1 MSRPARHFICSLLIV
16 VVLPFWQAANAQQA
30 AQQQQPVVH
39 GYQKAPQPI
48 SDLLNARPT
57 PLVQLSPDGKWLLA
71 ADRLPYPPVSD
82 LAQPML
88 RLAGLRI
95 NPATNGRHHPPRLIA
110 LSLIEV
116 ATGKTRKVTGLP
128 ANPYFTMPDWSPDG
142 AKFAFTN
149 TVADG
154 IELWIGNVETAKA
167 EKLEG
172 FKISAIL
179 GDPLQWM
186 PDGKAL
192 LVQTVPGS
200 RRNPPAEP
208 KTPDGPII
216 QESDGK
222 KAPVRTYED
231 LLENPHDE
239 NLFDYYATAQL
250 TRVSFPH
257 VGHLGPIRASI
268 DVNVAS
274 KIGKPGIFARVEPSP
289 DGKHLLVVRIQHPY
303 SYIMPESDFPREVE
317 IWNFTGKL
325 EHKIASLPLTDHVP
339 IEGVLTGPRDYQWVP
354 SQPAT
359 LVWAEALDG
368 GDPKTK
374 APFRDQVMMLS
385 APFTGNPS
393 ELVKLEQR
401 FVPSGSAGGFRSG
414 SAIDWTENGLGLVRD
429 YNRDRRWVR
438 TFLVDIAKPD
448 AQPRLIWERSIRDR
462 YRDPGSPLMRTLPNG
477 KRVMRQAGSSIFLA
491 GNGASQKG
499 EFPFLDR
506 FDLDTLKSERIFQC
520 RDGQYESV
528 VALLADDGTKF
539 LTRHES
545 PTEPPN
551 YFVRTAT
558 GADKKA
564 ITDFPDPAPQLH
576 GITKQLVTYKRA
588 DGVQLSF
595 TLYLPANHKE
605 GERLPTI
612 VWAYPL
618 EFNDAD
624 TAGQVSGSP
633 YHFTTITGISQL
645 FLVTQGYAILDN
657 ATMPVVGDPETMNNT
672 YVEQIVASAKAAIDK
687 AVEMGVTD
695 PQRIGVGGHS
705 YGAFMT
711 ANLLAHSDLFR
722 AGVARSGAYNRTLTP
737 FGFQS
742 ERRTIWEAPEMYIK
756 VSPFMQADKIK
767 HPILLI
773 HGMADDN
780 SGTFPI
786 QSERMYQAIKGNGGI
801 VRYVQ
806 LPYEAHGYLARE
818 STEHTLWEMVSWF
831 DKWVK
836 NAPSAEQTKTAN
848 SGAGH

>member
-1 MSRPARHFICSLLIV
+1 MRKLLRHAATVFVILIAV
-16 VVLPFWQAANAQQA
+16 QPWYAHAQQA
-30 AQQQQPVVH
+30 DQPVLH

-48 SDLLNARPT
+48 SDILSARPT

-71 ADRLPYPPVSD
+71 IDRLGNPPISD

-95 NPATNGRHHPPRLIA
+95 NPSTNGRHHPPRLIA
-110 LSLIEV
+110 LSLVEV
-116 ATGKTRKVTGLP
+116 ATGNTRKVSGLP
-128 ANPYFTMPDWSPDG
+128 ANAYLSVPDWSPDG
-142 AKFAFTN
+142 TKFAFTN

-154 IELWIGNVETAKA
+154 IELWVGNVETAKS
-167 EKLEG
+167 EKFEG

-179 GDPLQWM
+179 GDPVQWM

-192 LVQTVPGS
+192 LVQVIPSG
-200 RRNPPAEP
+200 RGNPPAEP

-231 LLENPHDE
+231 LLEGPHDE
-239 NLFDYYATAQL
+239 DLFDYYASAQL

-268 DVNVAS
+268 DINGAS
-274 KIGKPGIFARVEPSP
+274 RIGKPGIFSRVDPSP

-303 SYIMPESDFPREVE
+303 SYIMPEGDFPREVE
-317 IWNFTGKL
+317 IWDLTGKL
-325 EHKIASLPLTDHVP
+325 EHRVASLPLADHVP

-354 SQPAT
+354 TQSAT

-374 APFRDQVMMLS
+374 AEFRDKLMLLR
-385 APFTGNPS
+385 APFTDQPQ
-393 ELVKLEQR
+393 ELARFEQR
-401 FVPSGSAGGFRSG
+401 FVPAGGGFGAGRG
-414 SAIDWTENGLGLVRD
+414 TAIEWMENGLGLAHD
-429 YNRDRRWVR
+429 YNRDRRWQR
-438 TFLVDIAKPD
+438 TFLLDIAKPG
-448 AQPRLIWERSIRDR
+448 AQPTLIWERSIRDR
-462 YRDPGSPLMRTLPNG
+462 YGDPGTPFTRTLPNG
-477 KRVMRQAGSSIFLA
+477 KRVLRQQGNAIFLVGA
-491 GNGASQKG
+491 GASPKG

-506 FDLDTLKSERIFQC
+506 FDLTTRKSERIFQC
-520 RDGQYESV
+520 QEGHYEFP
-528 VALLADDGTKF
+528 VALVANDGSRF

-551 YFVRTAT
+551 FFIRTANS
-558 GADKKA
+558 ADKKA
-564 ITDFPDPAPQLH
+564 LTSFPDPAPQLH

-595 TLYLPANHKE
+595 TLYLPANYKQ

-618 EFNDAD
+618 EFNDAA

-633 YHFTTITGISQL
+633 YHFTTISGISQL

-695 PQRIGVGGHS
+695 RERVGVGGHS

-756 VSPFMQADKIK
+756 VSPFMHADKIK

-806 LPYEAHGYLARE
+806 LPYEAHGYLGRE
-818 STEHTLWEMVSWF
+818 STEHTLWEMVTWF

-836 NAPSAEQTKTAN
+836 NAPPEQTKTAN
-848 SGAGH
+848 SAQQQ

>member
-1 MSRPARHFICSLLIV
+1 MRNRVRHV
-16 VVLPFWQAANAQQA
+16 TVLFLTVFALHSWRAIHAQQA
-30 AQQQQPVVH
+30 PPEEQPVLR

-48 SDLLNARPT
+48 SDILSARPT
-57 PLVQLSPDGKWLLA
+57 PLVQVSPSGKWLLA
-71 ADRLPYPPVSD
+71 ADRLANPPISD

-95 NPATNGRHHPPRLIA
+95 NPATNGRHHPPRFVRLRLYYA
-110 LSLIEV
+110 LGNDQ
-116 ATGKTRKVTGLP
+116 ADVTVP
-128 ANPYFTMPDWSPDG
+128 RNPYLSAPEWSQDSQH
-142 AKFAFTN
+142 FAFTN
-149 TVADG
+149 TTANG
-154 IELWIGNVETAKA
+154 IELWIGQTGTYTAKVVP
-167 EKLEG
+167 KVR
-172 FKISAIL
+172 ISAVL
-179 GDPLQWM
+179 GDAVQWM
-186 PDGKAL
+186 PDGKTL
-192 LVQTVPGS
+192 LVQTVPATRG
-200 RRNPPAEP
+200 NPPAAP
-208 KTPDGPII
+208 KSPDGPVI

-222 KAPVRTYED
+222 RGPVRTYED
-231 LLENPHDE
+231 LLQNAYDE
-239 NLFDYYATAQL
+239 DVFDYYATAQL
-250 TRVSFPH
+250 TLIKN
-257 VGHLGPIRASI
+257 G
-268 DVNVAS
+268 VATPV
-274 KIGKPGIFARVEPSP
+274 GKPGVFARVEPSP
-289 DGKHLLVVRIQHPY
+289 DGKHLLVSRLHRPY
-303 SYIMPESDFPREVE
+303 SYILPESEFPREVE
-317 IWNFTGKL
+317 VWNLAGKL
-325 EHKIASLPLTDHVP
+325 EYKVASLPLEEHVP
-339 IEGVLTGPRDYQWVP
+339 IEGVPLGPRDYQWVP
-354 SQPAT
+354 TQPAT
-359 LVWAEALDG
+359 LAWADALDG
-368 GDPKTK
+368 GDPKAK
-374 APFRDQVMMLS
+374 APFRDEVMMLS
-385 APFTGNPS
+385 APFTDDPRQ
-393 ELVKLEQR
+393 LVKLEQR
-401 FVPSGSAGGFRSG
+401 FVPAGGGGAGFRSG
-414 SAIDWTENGLGLVRD
+414 SAIEWSENGIGLVRD
-429 YNRDRRWVR
+429 YNRDRRWLR
-438 TFLVDIAKPD
+438 TFMIDIAKPGE
-448 AQPRLIWERSIRDR
+448 QPKLIWERSIRDR
-462 YRDPGSPLMRTLPNG
+462 YRDPGTPLMSTLPNG
-477 KRVMRQAGSSIFLA
+477 KRVLRQEGNSIFLA

-506 FDLDTLKSERIFQC
+506 FDLETLKAERIFQC

-528 VALLADDGTKF
+528 VALLSDDGSRF

-551 YFVRTAT
+551 YFVRTANS
-558 GADKKA
+558 ADKKA
-564 ITDFPDPAPQLH
+564 VTDFPDPAPQLR

-624 TAGQVSGSP
+624 TAGQVSGSQ
-633 YHFTTITGISQL
+633 YRFTSITGISHL
-645 FLVTQGYAILDN
+645 FLLTQGYAVLDN

-672 YVEQIVASAKAAIDK
+672 YVEQVVASAKAAIDK

-695 PQRIGVGGHS
+695 RERVGVGGHS
-705 YGAFMT
+705 YGAFMA

-806 LPYEAHGYLARE
+806 LPFEAHGYLARE
-818 STEHTLWEMVSWF
+818 STEHTLWEMVTWF

-836 NAPSAEQTKTAN
+836 NAQPGIEAKTAA
-848 SGAGH
+848 SAK